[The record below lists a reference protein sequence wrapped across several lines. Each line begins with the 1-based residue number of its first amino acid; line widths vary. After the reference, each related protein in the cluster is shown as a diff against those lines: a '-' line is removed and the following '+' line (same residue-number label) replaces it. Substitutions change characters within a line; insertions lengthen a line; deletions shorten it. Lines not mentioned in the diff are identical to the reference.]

1 MEFQNFIELLDN
13 IQINLFVTDL
23 ETDEIIF
30 MNKKMKSTY
39 HFNHPEGEICW
50 KLINNNQN
58 QRCNECKKNQLK
70 NLYEIIEWDEGNS
83 KLKQKFKNYDC
94 LIRWDDNRIVHLQQ
108 TIDVSDLKKLTH
120 KNSFDELTGL
130 LNRRAGMEKINQLL
144 KEEKTFTVALADID
158 NLKYVNDVY
167 GHDEGDFLLK
177 KIAEILNQRLC
188 KSDFIFRLSS
198 DEFLLVYNNADKKYV
213 SKLLIEGNEE
223 AKSLKEKYQKK
234 YDFSY
239 TFGLY
244 TVLKDNTLSV
254 TDIIARSDE
263 QMYKQKL
270 RLRRT
275 LLAEVEDNLFKSNN
289 LDESQFKYDAMSL
302 YDALIKSTDDFI
314 YVCNMKTGLFRY
326 SPAQVEVF
334 NLPGEIIGNPL
345 PIWKKIVHP
354 QDWERFYKSNM
365 EIGENKMDY
374 HSVEFRAKNR
384 DGEYLWLKCRGYLI
398 RDEFDNPNLFAGIM
412 TQLDRRNKI
421 DPLTQLLNRQEFVN
435 DFNCKVDDKAIDN
448 LGLVVINIDD
458 FKNINDIY
466 DRSYGD
472 YILKILAQIVQ
483 SCVSGNVS
491 VYRLDSDQIGLLIEN
506 TDREEVKKIYEDI
519 KKSLIHIQIEAND
532 CCEVHI
538 SAGCALFPDDGMTYK
553 EISQYADYALQYAKS
568 SGKNKLIFFTT
579 DILINKKR
587 SLEILKYLYESISNE
602 YQGFEVYYQPQ
613 VNAKTQR
620 IIGVEALLRW
630 QCKEL
635 GSVSPIEFIPIL
647 EDNGLIPQ
655 VGIWVLQKAI
665 QACKRWLKM
674 DPNFTVSVNVSAL
687 QMLNSNFTTAVKDIL
702 DREDISPSNIIIE
715 LTESYMVRNINY
727 LRDIFNQLRASGIKI
742 AMDDFGTGYAS
753 LEILKTVPADIVK
766 IDRAFVKDI
775 HKSKF
780 DATFIRFIVEI
791 CHDVDIEVVLE
802 GVETCE
808 EYEIVTPM
816 NLDYIQGYLFG
827 KPVPETVIT
836 QLLKDSNNKI

>member
-1 MEFQNFIELLDN
+1 MEFQNFIDLLDN
-13 IQINLFVTDL
+13 IQINLFVTDI

-30 MNKKMKSTY
+30 MNKKMKLTY
-39 HFNHPEGEICW
+39 HLDNPEGKICW
-50 KLINNNQN
+50 KLLNNNQK
-58 QRCNECKKNQLK
+58 QRCKECKKDQLN

-83 KLKQKFKNYDC
+83 RLKQKFKNYDC
-94 LIRWDDNRIVHLQQ
+94 LIRWNDNRVVHLQQ
-108 TIDVSDLKKLTH
+108 TLDIGDIKKLTH
-120 KNSFDELTGL
+120 NNYFDELTGL
-130 LNRRAGMEKINQLL
+130 LNRRAGIEKINQLL
-144 KEEKTFTVALADID
+144 KENKTFTVALADID
-158 NLKYVNDVY
+158 NLKYVNDIY

-177 KIAEILNQRLC
+177 KIAKILNQRLS
-188 KSDFIFRLSS
+188 KLDFIFRLSS
-198 DEFLLVYNNADKKYV
+198 DEFLLVYNRDDIKSV
-213 SKLLIEGNEE
+213 SRLLIEGNEK
-223 AKSLKEKYQKK
+223 AKALKEKYHKN

-244 TVLKDNTLSV
+244 TVLKDNVLSA
-254 TDIIARSDE
+254 TDIIAKSDE

-270 RLRRT
+270 RIRRT
-275 LLAEVEDNLFKSNN
+275 ILAEKEDNLLKTNN
-289 LDESQFKYDAMSL
+289 LDDSQFKYDAMSL
-302 YDALIKSTDDFI
+302 YDALIRSTDDFI
-314 YVCNMKTGLFRY
+314 YVCNMKTGIFRY
-326 SPAQVEVF
+326 SPAQVKMF
-334 NLPGEIIGNPL
+334 NLPGEIITNPL
-345 PIWKKIVHP
+345 PIWKKLVHP

-365 EIGENKMDY
+365 EIGEDKMDY
-374 HSVEFRAKNR
+374 HSVEFRAKNS
-384 DGEYLWLKCRGYLI
+384 DGEYIWLKCRGYLI
-398 RDEFDNPNLFAGIM
+398 RNEFDKPSLFAGIM

-421 DPLTQLLNRQEFVN
+421 DPLTQLLNRQEFVK
-435 DFNCKVDDKAIDN
+435 DYNCKINDKAIDN
-448 LGLVVINIDD
+448 LGLVVINVDD

-472 YILKILAQIVQ
+472 YVLKMLAQIVQ
-483 SCVSGNVS
+483 GCVYGNVS
-491 VYRLDSDQIGLLIEN
+491 VYRLDSDQIGLLLEN
-506 TDREEVKKIYEDI
+506 TSREEVKEIYEDV
-519 KKSLIHIQIEAND
+519 KKSLIHLQIEAGD

-568 SGKNKLIFFTT
+568 SGKNKLVFFTT

-587 SLEILKYLYESISNE
+587 SLEILKYLYESIGNE

-613 VNAKTQR
+613 VNAKTQK

-655 VGIWVLQKAI
+655 VGLWVLKKAI
-665 QACKRWLKM
+665 QACKKWLEL
-674 DPNFTVSVNVSAL
+674 DSNFTVSINVSAL
-687 QMLNSNFTTAVKDIL
+687 QMLNSSFTTAVKNIL
-702 DREDISPSNIIIE
+702 NEEKISASNIIIE

-727 LRDIFNQLRASGIKI
+727 LRSVFNQLRKSGIKI

-753 LEILKTVPADIVK
+753 LGILKNVPADIVK

-791 CHDVDIEVVLE
+791 CHDVNIEVVLE

-827 KPVPETVIT
+827 KPVPENVIT
-836 QLLKDSNNKI
+836 QLLKSSNST

>member
-1 MEFQNFIELLDN
+1 MEFQNFIDLLDN
-13 IQINLFVTDL
+13 IQINLFVTDI

-30 MNKKMKSTY
+30 MNKKMKLTY
-39 HFNHPEGEICW
+39 HLDNPEGKICW
-50 KLINNNQN
+50 KLLNNNQK
-58 QRCNECKKNQLK
+58 QRCKECKKDQLN

-83 KLKQKFKNYDC
+83 RLKQKFKNYDC
-94 LIRWDDNRIVHLQQ
+94 LIRWNDNRVVHLQQ
-108 TIDVSDLKKLTH
+108 TLDIGDIKKLAH
-120 KNSFDELTGL
+120 NNYFDELTGL
-130 LNRRAGMEKINQLL
+130 LNRRAGIEKINQLL
-144 KEEKTFTVALADID
+144 KENKTFTVALADID
-158 NLKYVNDVY
+158 NLKYVNDIY

-177 KIAEILNQRLC
+177 KIAKILNQRLS
-188 KSDFIFRLSS
+188 KLDFIFRLSS
-198 DEFLLVYNNADKKYV
+198 DEFLLVYNRDDIKSV
-213 SKLLIEGNEE
+213 SRLLIEGNEK
-223 AKSLKEKYQKK
+223 AKALKEKYHKN

-244 TVLKDNTLSV
+244 TVLKDNVLSA
-254 TDIIARSDE
+254 TDIIAKSDE

-270 RLRRT
+270 RIRRT
-275 LLAEVEDNLFKSNN
+275 ILAEKEDNLLKTNN
-289 LDESQFKYDAMSL
+289 LDDSQFKYDAMSL
-302 YDALIKSTDDFI
+302 YDALIRSTDDFI
-314 YVCNMKTGLFRY
+314 YVCNMKTGIFRY
-326 SPAQVEVF
+326 SPAQVKMF
-334 NLPGEIIGNPL
+334 NLPGEIITNPL
-345 PIWKKIVHP
+345 PIWKKLVHP

-365 EIGENKMDY
+365 EIGEDKMDY
-374 HSVEFRAKNR
+374 HSVEFRAKNS
-384 DGEYLWLKCRGYLI
+384 DGEYIWLKCRGYLI
-398 RDEFDNPNLFAGIM
+398 RNEFDKPSLFAGIM

-421 DPLTQLLNRQEFVN
+421 DPLTQLLNRQEFVK
-435 DFNCKVDDKAIDN
+435 DYNCKINDKAIDN
-448 LGLVVINIDD
+448 LGLVVINVDD

-472 YILKILAQIVQ
+472 YVLKMLAQIVQ
-483 SCVSGNVS
+483 GCVYGNVS
-491 VYRLDSDQIGLLIEN
+491 VYRLDSDQIGLLLEN
-506 TDREEVKKIYEDI
+506 TSREEVKEIYEDV
-519 KKSLIHIQIEAND
+519 KKSLIHLQIEAGD

-568 SGKNKLIFFTT
+568 SGKNKLVFFTT

-587 SLEILKYLYESISNE
+587 SLEILKYLYESIGNE

-613 VNAKTQR
+613 VNAKTQK

-655 VGIWVLQKAI
+655 VGLWVLKKAI
-665 QACKRWLKM
+665 QACKKWLEL
-674 DPNFTVSVNVSAL
+674 DSNFTVSINVSAL
-687 QMLNSNFTTAVKDIL
+687 QMLNSSFTTAVKNIL
-702 DREDISPSNIIIE
+702 NEEKISASNIIIE

-727 LRDIFNQLRASGIKI
+727 LRSVFNQLRKSGIKI

-753 LEILKTVPADIVK
+753 LEILKNVPADIVK

-791 CHDVDIEVVLE
+791 CHDVNIEVVLE

-827 KPVPETVIT
+827 KPVPENVIT
-836 QLLKDSNNKI
+836 QLLKSSNST

>member
-1 MEFQNFIELLDN
+1 MEFQNFIDLLDN
-13 IQINLFVTDL
+13 IQINLFVTDI

-30 MNKKMKSTY
+30 MNKKMKLTY
-39 HFNHPEGEICW
+39 HLDNPEGKICW
-50 KLINNNQN
+50 KLLNNNQK
-58 QRCNECKKNQLK
+58 QRCKECKKDQLN

-83 KLKQKFKNYDC
+83 RLKQKFKNYDC
-94 LIRWDDNRIVHLQQ
+94 LIRWNDNRVVHLQQ
-108 TIDVSDLKKLTH
+108 TLDIGDIKKLTH
-120 KNSFDELTGL
+120 NNYFDELTGL
-130 LNRRAGMEKINQLL
+130 LNRRAGIEKINQLL
-144 KEEKTFTVALADID
+144 KENKTFTVALADID
-158 NLKYVNDVY
+158 NLKYVNDIY

-177 KIAEILNQRLC
+177 KIAKILNQRLS
-188 KSDFIFRLSS
+188 KLDFIFRLSS
-198 DEFLLVYNNADKKYV
+198 DEFLLVYNRDDIKSV
-213 SKLLIEGNEE
+213 SRLLIEGNEK
-223 AKSLKEKYQKK
+223 AKALKEKYHKN

-244 TVLKDNTLSV
+244 TVLKDNVLSA
-254 TDIIARSDE
+254 TDIIAKSDE

-270 RLRRT
+270 RIRRT
-275 LLAEVEDNLFKSNN
+275 ILAEKEDNLLKTNN
-289 LDESQFKYDAMSL
+289 LDDSQFKYDAMSL
-302 YDALIKSTDDFI
+302 YDALIRSTDDFI
-314 YVCNMKTGLFRY
+314 YVCNMKTGIFRY
-326 SPAQVEVF
+326 SPAQVKMF
-334 NLPGEIIGNPL
+334 NLPGEIITNPL
-345 PIWKKIVHP
+345 PIWKKLVHP

-365 EIGENKMDY
+365 EIGEDKMDY
-374 HSVEFRAKNR
+374 HSVEFRAKNS
-384 DGEYLWLKCRGYLI
+384 DGEYIWLKCRGYLI
-398 RDEFDNPNLFAGIM
+398 RNEFDKPSLFAGIM

-421 DPLTQLLNRQEFVN
+421 DPLTQLLNRQEFVK
-435 DFNCKVDDKAIDN
+435 DYNCKINDKAIDN
-448 LGLVVINIDD
+448 LGLVVINVDD

-472 YILKILAQIVQ
+472 YVLKMLAQIVQ
-483 SCVSGNVS
+483 GCVYGNVS
-491 VYRLDSDQIGLLIEN
+491 VYRLDSDQIGLLLEN
-506 TDREEVKKIYEDI
+506 TTREEVKEIYEDV
-519 KKSLIHIQIEAND
+519 KKSLIHLQIEAGD

-568 SGKNKLIFFTT
+568 SGKNKLVFFTT

-587 SLEILKYLYESISNE
+587 SLEILKYLYESIGNE

-613 VNAKTQR
+613 VNAKTQK

-655 VGIWVLQKAI
+655 VGLWVLKKAI
-665 QACKRWLKM
+665 QACKKWLEL
-674 DPNFTVSVNVSAL
+674 DSNFTVSINVSAL
-687 QMLNSNFTTAVKDIL
+687 QMLNSSFTTAVKNIL
-702 DREDISPSNIIIE
+702 NEEKISASNIIIE

-727 LRDIFNQLRASGIKI
+727 LRSVFNQLRKSGIKI

-753 LEILKTVPADIVK
+753 LEILKNVPADIVK

-791 CHDVDIEVVLE
+791 CHDVNIEVVLE

-827 KPVPETVIT
+827 KPVPENVIT
-836 QLLKDSNNKI
+836 QLLKSSNST

>member
-1 MEFQNFIELLDN
+1 MEFQNFIDLLDN
-13 IQINLFVTDL
+13 IQINLFVTDI

-30 MNKKMKSTY
+30 MNKKMKLTY
-39 HFNHPEGEICW
+39 HLDNPEGKICW
-50 KLINNNQN
+50 KLLNNNQK
-58 QRCNECKKNQLK
+58 QRCKECKKDQLN

-83 KLKQKFKNYDC
+83 RLKQKFKNYDC
-94 LIRWDDNRIVHLQQ
+94 LIRWNDNRVVHLQQ
-108 TIDVSDLKKLTH
+108 TLDIGDIKKLTH
-120 KNSFDELTGL
+120 NNYFDELTGL
-130 LNRRAGMEKINQLL
+130 LNRRAGIEKINQLL
-144 KEEKTFTVALADID
+144 KENKTFTVALADID
-158 NLKYVNDVY
+158 NLKYVNDIY

-177 KIAEILNQRLC
+177 KIAKILNQRLS
-188 KSDFIFRLSS
+188 KLDFIFRLSS
-198 DEFLLVYNNADKKYV
+198 DEFLLVYNRDDIKSV
-213 SKLLIEGNEE
+213 SRLLIEGNEK
-223 AKSLKEKYQKK
+223 AKALKEKYHKN

-244 TVLKDNTLSV
+244 TVLKDNVLSA
-254 TDIIARSDE
+254 TDIIAKSDE

-270 RLRRT
+270 RIRRT
-275 LLAEVEDNLFKSNN
+275 ILAEKEDNLLKTNN
-289 LDESQFKYDAMSL
+289 LDDSQFKYDAMSL
-302 YDALIKSTDDFI
+302 YDALIRSTDDFI
-314 YVCNMKTGLFRY
+314 YVCNMKTGIFRY
-326 SPAQVEVF
+326 SPAQVKMF
-334 NLPGEIIGNPL
+334 NLPGEIITNPL
-345 PIWKKIVHP
+345 PIWKKLVHP

-365 EIGENKMDY
+365 EIGEDKMDY
-374 HSVEFRAKNR
+374 HSVEFRAKNS
-384 DGEYLWLKCRGYLI
+384 DGEYIWLKCRGYLI
-398 RDEFDNPNLFAGIM
+398 RNEFDKPSLFAGIM

-421 DPLTQLLNRQEFVN
+421 DPLTQLLNRQEFVK
-435 DFNCKVDDKAIDN
+435 DYNCRINDKAIDN
-448 LGLVVINIDD
+448 LGLVVINVDD

-472 YILKILAQIVQ
+472 YVLKMLAQIVQ
-483 SCVSGNVS
+483 GCVYVNVS
-491 VYRLDSDQIGLLIEN
+491 VYRLDSDQIGLLLEN
-506 TDREEVKKIYEDI
+506 TSREEVKEIYEDV
-519 KKSLIHIQIEAND
+519 KKSLIHLQIEAGD

-568 SGKNKLIFFTT
+568 SGKNKLVFFTT

-587 SLEILKYLYESISNE
+587 SLEILKYLYESIGNE

-613 VNAKTQR
+613 VNAKTQK

-655 VGIWVLQKAI
+655 VGLWVLKKAI
-665 QACKRWLKM
+665 QACKKWLEL
-674 DPNFTVSVNVSAL
+674 DSNFTVSINVSAL
-687 QMLNSNFTTAVKDIL
+687 QMLNSSFTTAVKNIL
-702 DREDISPSNIIIE
+702 NEEKISASNIIIE

-727 LRDIFNQLRASGIKI
+727 LRSVFNQLRKSGIKI

-753 LEILKTVPADIVK
+753 LEILKNVPADIVK

-791 CHDVDIEVVLE
+791 CHDVNIEVVLE

-827 KPVPETVIT
+827 KPVPENVIT
-836 QLLKDSNNKI
+836 QLLKSSNST

>member
-1 MEFQNFIELLDN
+1 MEFQNFIDLLDN
-13 IQINLFVTDL
+13 IQINLFVTDI

-30 MNKKMKSTY
+30 MNKKMKLTY
-39 HFNHPEGEICW
+39 HLDNPEGKICW
-50 KLINNNQN
+50 KLLNYNQK
-58 QRCNECKKNQLK
+58 QRCKECKKDQLN

-83 KLKQKFKNYDC
+83 RLKQKFKNYDC
-94 LIRWDDNRIVHLQQ
+94 LIRWNDNRVVHLQQ
-108 TIDVSDLKKLTH
+108 TLDIGDIKKLTH
-120 KNSFDELTGL
+120 NNFFDELTGL
-130 LNRRAGMEKINQLL
+130 LNRRAGIEKINQLL
-144 KEEKTFTVALADID
+144 KENKTFTVALADID
-158 NLKYVNDVY
+158 NLKYVNDIY

-177 KIAEILNQRLC
+177 KIAKILNQRLN
-188 KSDFIFRLSS
+188 KLDFIFRLSS
-198 DEFLLVYNNADKKYV
+198 DEFLLVYNRDDKKSV
-213 SKLLIEGNEE
+213 SRLLIEGNKE
-223 AKSLKEKYQKK
+223 AKALKEKYHKN

-244 TVLKDNTLSV
+244 TVLKDNVLSA
-254 TDIIARSDE
+254 TDIIAKSDE

-270 RLRRT
+270 RIRRT
-275 LLAEVEDNLFKSNN
+275 ILAEKEDNLLKTNN
-289 LDESQFKYDAMSL
+289 LDDSQFKYDAMSL
-302 YDALIKSTDDFI
+302 YDALIRSTDDFI
-314 YVCNMKTGLFRY
+314 YVCNMKTGIFRY
-326 SPAQVEVF
+326 SPAQVKMF
-334 NLPGEIIGNPL
+334 NLPGEIITNPL
-345 PIWKKIVHP
+345 PIWKKLVHP

-365 EIGENKMDY
+365 EIGEDKMDY
-374 HSVEFRAKNR
+374 HSVEFRAKNS
-384 DGEYLWLKCRGYLI
+384 DGEYIWLKCRGYLI
-398 RDEFDNPNLFAGIM
+398 RDEFDKPSLFAGIM

-421 DPLTQLLNRQEFVN
+421 DPLTQLLNRQEFVK
-435 DFNCKVDDKAIDN
+435 DYNCKINDKAIDN

-472 YILKILAQIVQ
+472 YVLKMLAQIVQ
-483 SCVSGNVS
+483 GCVYGNVS
-491 VYRLDSDQIGLLIEN
+491 VYRLDSDQIGLLLEN
-506 TDREEVKKIYEDI
+506 TSREEVKEIYEDV
-519 KKSLIHIQIEAND
+519 KKSLIHLQIEAGD

-568 SGKNKLIFFTT
+568 SGKNKLVFFTT

-587 SLEILKYLYESISNE
+587 SLEILKYLYESIGNE

-613 VNAKTQR
+613 VNAKTQK

-655 VGIWVLQKAI
+655 VGLWVLKKAT
-665 QACKRWLKM
+665 QACKKWLEL
-674 DPNFTVSVNVSAL
+674 DSNFTVSINVSAL
-687 QMLNSNFTTAVKDIL
+687 QMLNSSFTTAVKNIL
-702 DREDISPSNIIIE
+702 NEEKISASNIIIE

-727 LRDIFNQLRASGIKI
+727 LRSVFNQLRKSGIKI

-753 LEILKTVPADIVK
+753 LEILKNVPADIVK

-791 CHDVDIEVVLE
+791 CHDVNIKVVLE

-827 KPVPETVIT
+827 KPVPENVIT
-836 QLLKDSNNKI
+836 QLLKSSN

>member
-1 MEFQNFIELLDN
+1 MEFQNFIDLLDN
-13 IQINLFVTDL
+13 IQINLFVTDI

-30 MNKKMKSTY
+30 MNKKMKLTY
-39 HFNHPEGEICW
+39 HLDNPEGKICW
-50 KLINNNQN
+50 KLLNNNQK
-58 QRCNECKKNQLK
+58 QRCKECKKDQLN

-83 KLKQKFKNYDC
+83 RLKQKFKNYDC
-94 LIRWDDNRIVHLQQ
+94 LIRWNDNRVVHLQQ
-108 TIDVSDLKKLTH
+108 TLDIGDIKKLTH
-120 KNSFDELTGL
+120 NNYFDELTGL
-130 LNRRAGMEKINQLL
+130 LNRRAGIEKINQLL
-144 KEEKTFTVALADID
+144 KENKTFTVALADID
-158 NLKYVNDVY
+158 NLKYVNDIY

-177 KIAEILNQRLC
+177 KIAKILNQRLS
-188 KSDFIFRLSS
+188 KLDFIFRLSS
-198 DEFLLVYNNADKKYV
+198 DEFLLVYNRDDIKSV
-213 SKLLIEGNEE
+213 SRLLIEGNEK
-223 AKSLKEKYQKK
+223 AKALKEKYHKN

-244 TVLKDNTLSV
+244 TVLKDNVLSA
-254 TDIIARSDE
+254 TDIIAKSDE

-270 RLRRT
+270 RIRRT
-275 LLAEVEDNLFKSNN
+275 ILAEKEDNLLKTNN
-289 LDESQFKYDAMSL
+289 LDDSQFKYDAMSL
-302 YDALIKSTDDFI
+302 YDALIRSTDDFI
-314 YVCNMKTGLFRY
+314 YVCNMKTGIFRY
-326 SPAQVEVF
+326 SPAQVKMF
-334 NLPGEIIGNPL
+334 NLPGEIITNPL
-345 PIWKKIVHP
+345 PIWKKLVHP

-365 EIGENKMDY
+365 EIGEDKMDY
-374 HSVEFRAKNR
+374 HSVEFRAKNS
-384 DGEYLWLKCRGYLI
+384 DGEYIWLKCRGYLI
-398 RDEFDNPNLFAGIM
+398 RNEFDKPSLFAGIM

-421 DPLTQLLNRQEFVN
+421 DPLTQLLNRQEFVK
-435 DFNCKVDDKAIDN
+435 DYNCKINDKAIDN
-448 LGLVVINIDD
+448 LGLVVINVDD

-472 YILKILAQIVQ
+472 YVLKMLAQIVQ
-483 SCVSGNVS
+483 GCVYGNVS
-491 VYRLDSDQIGLLIEN
+491 VYRLDSDQIGLLLEN
-506 TDREEVKKIYEDI
+506 TSREEVKEIYEDV
-519 KKSLIHIQIEAND
+519 KKSLIHLQIEAGD

-553 EISQYADYALQYAKS
+553 EISRYADYALQYAKS
-568 SGKNKLIFFTT
+568 SGKNKLVFFTT

-587 SLEILKYLYESISNE
+587 SLEILKYLYESIGNE

-613 VNAKTQR
+613 VNAKTQK

-655 VGIWVLQKAI
+655 VGLWVLKKAI
-665 QACKRWLKM
+665 QACKKWLEL
-674 DPNFTVSVNVSAL
+674 DSNFTVSINVSAL
-687 QMLNSNFTTAVKDIL
+687 QMLNSSFTTAVKNIL
-702 DREDISPSNIIIE
+702 NEEKISASNIIIE

-727 LRDIFNQLRASGIKI
+727 LRSVFNQLRKSGIKI

-753 LEILKTVPADIVK
+753 LEILKNVPADIVK

-791 CHDVDIEVVLE
+791 CHDVNIEVVLE

-827 KPVPETVIT
+827 KPVPENVIT
-836 QLLKDSNNKI
+836 QLLKSSNST

>member
-1 MEFQNFIELLDN
+1 MEFQNFIDLLDN
-13 IQINLFVTDL
+13 IQINLFVTDI

-30 MNKKMKSTY
+30 MNKKMKLTY
-39 HFNHPEGEICW
+39 HLDNPEGKICW
-50 KLINNNQN
+50 KLLNNNQK
-58 QRCNECKKNQLK
+58 QRCKECKKDQLN

-83 KLKQKFKNYDC
+83 RLKQKFKNYDC
-94 LIRWDDNRIVHLQQ
+94 LIRWNDNRVVHLQQ
-108 TIDVSDLKKLTH
+108 TLDIGDIKKLTH
-120 KNSFDELTGL
+120 NNYFDELTGL
-130 LNRRAGMEKINQLL
+130 LNRRAGIEKINQLL
-144 KEEKTFTVALADID
+144 KENKTFTVALADID
-158 NLKYVNDVY
+158 NLKYVNDIY

-177 KIAEILNQRLC
+177 KIAKILNQRLS
-188 KSDFIFRLSS
+188 KLDFIFRLSS
-198 DEFLLVYNNADKKYV
+198 DEFLLVYNRDDIKSV
-213 SKLLIEGNEE
+213 SRLLIEGNEK
-223 AKSLKEKYQKK
+223 AKALKEKYHKN

-244 TVLKDNTLSV
+244 TVLKDNVLSA
-254 TDIIARSDE
+254 TDIIAKSDE

-270 RLRRT
+270 RIRRT
-275 LLAEVEDNLFKSNN
+275 ILAEKEDNLLKTNN
-289 LDESQFKYDAMSL
+289 LDDSQFKYDAMSL
-302 YDALIKSTDDFI
+302 YDALIRSTDDFI
-314 YVCNMKTGLFRY
+314 YVCNMKTGIFRY
-326 SPAQVEVF
+326 SPAQVKMF
-334 NLPGEIIGNPL
+334 NLPGEIITNPL
-345 PIWKKIVHP
+345 PIWKKLVHP

-365 EIGENKMDY
+365 EIGEDKMDY
-374 HSVEFRAKNR
+374 HSVEFRAKNS
-384 DGEYLWLKCRGYLI
+384 DGEYIWLKCRGYLI
-398 RDEFDNPNLFAGIM
+398 RNEFDKPSLFAGIM

-421 DPLTQLLNRQEFVN
+421 DPLTQLLNRQEFVK
-435 DFNCKVDDKAIDN
+435 DYNCKINDKAIDN
-448 LGLVVINIDD
+448 LGLVVINVDD

-472 YILKILAQIVQ
+472 YVLKMLAQIVQ
-483 SCVSGNVS
+483 GCVYGNVS
-491 VYRLDSDQIGLLIEN
+491 VYRLDSDQIGLLLEN
-506 TDREEVKKIYEDI
+506 TSREEVKEIYEDV
-519 KKSLIHIQIEAND
+519 KKSLIHLQIEAGD

-568 SGKNKLIFFTT
+568 SGKNKLVFFTT

-587 SLEILKYLYESISNE
+587 SLEILKYLYESIGNE

-613 VNAKTQR
+613 VNAKTQK

-655 VGIWVLQKAI
+655 VGLWVLKKAI
-665 QACKRWLKM
+665 QACKKWLEL
-674 DPNFTVSVNVSAL
+674 DSNFTVSINVSAL
-687 QMLNSNFTTAVKDIL
+687 QMLNSSFTTAVKNIL
-702 DREDISPSNIIIE
+702 NEEKISASNIIIE

-727 LRDIFNQLRASGIKI
+727 LRSVFNQLRKSGIKI

-753 LEILKTVPADIVK
+753 LEILKNVPADIVK

-791 CHDVDIEVVLE
+791 CHDVNIEVVLE

-827 KPVPETVIT
+827 KPVPENVIT
-836 QLLKDSNNKI
+836 QLLKSSNST